1 MLLITVKCALCAV
14 PMYCIPIWLYFWPI
28 HNIGS
33 VCCISN
39 SAAVQGIT
47 LLTVHYVLFLCI
59 LTVLLCAGY
68 HTVNSALCALFLYSN
83 SAAVQGITLLTV
95 HYVLYAW
102 IVVARHLLGP
112 THISMGALPG
122 LYRLVN
128 CSSCTLLN
136 CFNKRN
142 SLTV

>member
-47 LLTVHYVLFLCI
+47 LLTVHYVLYLYFLQCCCTGYN
-59 LTVLLCAGY
+59 TVD
-68 HTVNSALCALFLYSN
+68 SALCTLSLYSN
-83 SAAVQGITLLTV
+83 SAALQGITLLTV
-95 HYVLYAW
+95 HYVLYRC
-102 IVVARHLLGP
+102 I
-112 THISMGALPG
+112 
-122 LYRLVN
+122 
-128 CSSCTLLN
+128 
-136 CFNKRN
+136 
-142 SLTV
+142 LTVLLCMVSHC